1 MKKQYIIIALGAM
14 LMASCAD
21 QFDRHFETV
30 RPDKAE
36 KYAYLTEYK
45 ALKEYVTDPNFH
57 LGVGTDAAEY
67 ASQGV
72 AYVVTNVNFNETV
85 AGNAMKMGSVVD
97 ADGNMNFGPVEEYV
111 KTANAAGM
119 NVYGH
124 TLAWHSQQP
133 VKWLASLIADKV
145 DPNYKPGEK
154 QIVETEEEATC
165 IKVVSDDMADA
176 AWDTQFWLL
185 FDQKFAEGDS
195 WEVSMKVRADKA
207 ATAGT
212 QTHNAPGEYIHWA
225 AIGTVPF
232 TTEWAEYKASGNITA
247 EQNGGY
253 SIAFNLNDF
262 AEANTYYFDDLSFK
276 LNGVELIANGNCD
289 DPTGTANYR
298 TKEARGAVV
307 DSRIVDKIIVKK
319 EVDAGGS
326 GGDIEQRVERNCIQV
341 CSADMAE
348 NPWDTQFWLVI
359 DENTPMHQGD
369 SWEVSMN
376 VRADLECDAGTQ
388 THKEP
393 SGYIH
398 WAAIG
403 TVHFTPEWQNYK
415 ASGTVTAEQEG
426 GWSIAFNLN
435 DFASANNY
443 YFDDISFKLNGV
455 EMIQNGDC
463 EGSNTASFVSK
474 EDRGDLVP
482 SRIVDHYIEVIHQES
497 NNGMI
502 ALTPQEKKD
511 TLTWAMEKW
520 ISGMME
526 ACSDEESG
534 QVLVKAWDAVNE
546 ALSGGDKDGDGLYD
560 LQHSEGYKPGG
571 TWDVGGDAF
580 YWQDYLTD
588 DDYVPIVIALARKYG
603 GSDLKL
609 FINDYNLESDWDQNG
624 KLKSL
629 IKWIEKWESD
639 GVTKIDGIGT
649 QMHISYYENAQTQE
663 SKKKAIENHFKLL
676 AESGKLVRI
685 SELDMGLVDADGN
698 DVKTADVT
706 EEQHH
711 AMAEYYTWII
721 KKYKELIPAAQQWGI
736 CQWCATDSPA
746 GNAWRANQPVGL
758 WDKDYYRKHTYA
770 GFADGL
776 SGE

>member
-1 MKKQYIIIALGAM
+1 MKKQYIILALGAM
-14 LMASCAD
+14 LMTSCAD
-21 QFDRHFETV
+21 EFDRHFEV
-30 RPDKAE
+30 GRPDKTE
-36 KYAYLTEYK
+36 KYAYLTDYK
-45 ALKEYVTDPNFH
+45 ALKEYVADPNFH
-57 LGVGTDAAEY
+57 VGVGTDAADY
-67 ASQGV
+67 AKQGV
-72 AYVVTNVNFNETV
+72 TYVVTNANFNETV
-85 AGNAMKMGSVVD
+85 AGNAMKMASCVGDDGS
-97 ADGNMNFGPVEEYV
+97 MNFGTVEAYV
-111 KTANAAGM
+111 KAATDAGLD
-119 NVYGH
+119 VYGH
-124 TLAWHSQQP
+124 TLAWHAQQP
-133 VKWLASLIADKV
+133 VKWLNALIADKV

-154 QIVETEEEATC
+154 QIIETEEAATC
-165 IKVVSDDMADA
+165 IKVVAEDMAEYP
-176 AWDTQFWLL
+176 WDTQFWLL
-185 FDQKFAEGDS
+185 FDQKFSEGDS

-232 TTEWAEYKASGNITA
+232 TTEWAEYKSSGTITA

-298 TKEARGAVV
+298 TKEDRGATV

-319 EVDAGGS
+319 EVDASSG
-326 GGDIEQRVERNCIQV
+326 GGDIEKRVDRNCIQV

-359 DENTPMHQGD
+359 DESTPLHEGD

-388 THKEP
+388 THKAP
-393 SGYIH
+393 SNYIH
-398 WAAIG
+398 WAGIG
-403 TVHFTPEWQNYK
+403 TVHFTPEWTNYK

-443 YFDDISFKLNGV
+443 YFDDISYKINGV
-455 EMIQNGDC
+455 EMIKNGDC
-463 EGSNTASFVSK
+463 EGSNTASFTSK

-497 NNGMI
+497 NNGLI
-502 ALTPQEKKD
+502 ALTPEEKKD
-511 TLTWAMEKW
+511 TLTWAMEQW
-520 ISGMME
+520 ISGMMA
-526 ACSDEESG
+526 ACSNEESG

-546 ALSGGDKDGDGLYD
+546 ALSGADKDGDGLYD
-560 LQHSEGYKPGG
+560 LQHG
-571 TWDVGGDAF
+571 TADNTSDF
-580 YWQDYLTD
+580 FWQDYLGD
-588 DDYVPIVIALARKYG
+588 IDYIRTVVKLARQYG

-609 FINDYNLESDWDQNG
+609 FINDYNLESDWDQNA

-629 IKWIEKWESD
+629 VKWIEKWEAD
-639 GVTKIDGIGT
+639 GVTKIDGIGS
-649 QMHISYYENAQTQE
+649 QMHISYYMDAKTQE
-663 SKKKAIENHFKLL
+663 SKQKAIENSFKIM

-685 SELDMGLVDADGN
+685 SELDMGLVDESGN
-698 DVKTADVT
+698 DVKTVDVT

-711 AMAEYYTWII
+711 AMAEFYTWII
-721 KKYKELIPAAQQWGI
+721 KKYKEIIPAAQQWGI

-746 GNAWRANQPVGL
+746 NSGWRANQPVGL

-776 SGE
+776 SE

>member
-1 MKKQYIIIALGAM
+1 MT
-14 LMASCAD
+14 SCAD
-21 QFDRHFETV
+21 EFDRHFEV
-30 RPDKAE
+30 GRPDKTE
-36 KYAYLTEYK
+36 KYAYLTDYK
-45 ALKEYVTDPNFH
+45 ALKEYVADPNFH
-57 LGVGTDAAEY
+57 VGVGTDAADY
-67 ASQGV
+67 AKQGV
-72 AYVVTNVNFNETV
+72 TYVVTNANFNETV
-85 AGNAMKMGSVVD
+85 AGNAMKMASCVGDDGS
-97 ADGNMNFGPVEEYV
+97 MNFGTVEAYV
-111 KTANAAGM
+111 KAATDAGLD
-119 NVYGH
+119 VYGH
-124 TLAWHSQQP
+124 TLAWHAQQP
-133 VKWLASLIADKV
+133 VKWLNALIADKV

-154 QIVETEEEATC
+154 QIIETEEAATC
-165 IKVVSDDMADA
+165 IKVVAEDMAEYP
-176 AWDTQFWLL
+176 WDTQFWLL
-185 FDQKFAEGDS
+185 FDQKFSEGDS

-232 TTEWAEYKASGNITA
+232 TTEWAEYKSSGTITA

-298 TKEARGAVV
+298 TKEDRGATV

-319 EVDAGGS
+319 EVDASSG
-326 GGDIEQRVERNCIQV
+326 GGDIEKRVDRNCIQV

-359 DENTPMHQGD
+359 DESTPLHEGD

-388 THKEP
+388 THKAP
-393 SGYIH
+393 SNYIH
-398 WAAIG
+398 WAGIG
-403 TVHFTPEWQNYK
+403 TVHFTPEWTNYK

-443 YFDDISFKLNGV
+443 YFDDISYKINGV
-455 EMIQNGDC
+455 EMIKNGDC
-463 EGSNTASFVSK
+463 EGSNTASFTSK

-497 NNGMI
+497 NNGLI
-502 ALTPQEKKD
+502 ALTPEEKKD
-511 TLTWAMEKW
+511 TLTWAMEQW
-520 ISGMME
+520 ISGMMA
-526 ACSDEESG
+526 ACSNEESG

-546 ALSGGDKDGDGLYD
+546 ALSGADKDGDGLYD
-560 LQHSEGYKPGG
+560 LQHG
-571 TWDVGGDAF
+571 TADNTSDF
-580 YWQDYLTD
+580 FWQDYLGD
-588 DDYVPIVIALARKYG
+588 IDYIRTVVKLARQYG

-609 FINDYNLESDWDQNG
+609 FINDYNLESDWDQNA

-629 IKWIEKWESD
+629 VKWIEKWEAD
-639 GVTKIDGIGT
+639 GVTKIDGIGS
-649 QMHISYYENAQTQE
+649 QMHISYYMDAKTQE
-663 SKKKAIENHFKLL
+663 SKQKAIENSFKIM

-685 SELDMGLVDADGN
+685 SELDMGLVDESGN
-698 DVKTADVT
+698 DVKTVDVT

-711 AMAEYYTWII
+711 AMAEFYTWII
-721 KKYKELIPAAQQWGI
+721 KKYKEIIPAAQQWGI

-746 GNAWRANQPVGL
+746 NSGWRANQPVGL

-776 SGE
+776 SE

>member
-1 MKKQYIIIALGAM
+1 M
-14 LMASCAD
+14 LMTSCAD
-21 QFDRHFETV
+21 EFDRHFEV
-30 RPDKAE
+30 GRPDKTE
-36 KYAYLTEYK
+36 KYAYLTDYK
-45 ALKEYVTDPNFH
+45 ALKEYVADPNFH
-57 LGVGTDAAEY
+57 VGVGTDAADY
-67 ASQGV
+67 AKQGV
-72 AYVVTNVNFNETV
+72 TYVVTNANFNETV
-85 AGNAMKMGSVVD
+85 AGNAMKMASCVGDDGS
-97 ADGNMNFGPVEEYV
+97 MNFGTVEAYV
-111 KTANAAGM
+111 KAATDAGLD
-119 NVYGH
+119 VYGH
-124 TLAWHSQQP
+124 TLAWHAQQP
-133 VKWLASLIADKV
+133 VKWLNALIADKV

-154 QIVETEEEATC
+154 QIIETEEAATC
-165 IKVVSDDMADA
+165 IKVVAEDMAEYP
-176 AWDTQFWLL
+176 WDTQFWLL
-185 FDQKFAEGDS
+185 FDQKFSEGDS

-232 TTEWAEYKASGNITA
+232 TTEWAEYKTSGTITA

-298 TKEARGAVV
+298 TKEDRGATV

-319 EVDAGGS
+319 EVDASSG
-326 GGDIEQRVERNCIQV
+326 GGDIEKRVDRNCIQV

-359 DENTPMHQGD
+359 DESTPLHEGD

-388 THKEP
+388 THKAP
-393 SGYIH
+393 SNYIH
-398 WAAIG
+398 WAGIG
-403 TVHFTPEWQNYK
+403 TVHFTPEWTNYK

-443 YFDDISFKLNGV
+443 YFDDISYKINGV
-455 EMIQNGDC
+455 EMIKNGDC
-463 EGSNTASFVSK
+463 EGSNTASFTSK

-497 NNGMI
+497 NNGLI
-502 ALTPQEKKD
+502 ALTPEEKKD
-511 TLTWAMEKW
+511 TLTWAMEQW
-520 ISGMME
+520 ISGMMA
-526 ACSDEESG
+526 ACSNEESG

-546 ALSGGDKDGDGLYD
+546 ALSGADKDGDGLYD
-560 LQHSEGYKPGG
+560 LQHG
-571 TWDVGGDAF
+571 TADNTSDF
-580 YWQDYLTD
+580 FWQDYLGD
-588 DDYVPIVIALARKYG
+588 IDYIRTVVKLARQYG

-609 FINDYNLESDWDQNG
+609 FINDYNLESDWDQNA

-629 IKWIEKWESD
+629 VKWIEKWEAD
-639 GVTKIDGIGT
+639 GVTKIDGIGS
-649 QMHISYYENAQTQE
+649 QMHISYYMDAKTQE
-663 SKKKAIENHFKLL
+663 SKQKAIENSFKIM

-685 SELDMGLVDADGN
+685 SELDMGLVDESGN
-698 DVKTADVT
+698 DVKTVDVT

-711 AMAEYYTWII
+711 AMAEFYTWII
-721 KKYKELIPAAQQWGI
+721 KKYKEIIPAAQQWGI

-746 GNAWRANQPVGL
+746 NSGWRANQPVGL

-776 SGE
+776 SE

>member
-1 MKKQYIIIALGAM
+1 MKKQYIILALGAM
-14 LMASCAD
+14 LMTSCAD
-21 QFDRHFETV
+21 EFDRHFEV
-30 RPDKAE
+30 GRPDKTE
-36 KYAYLTEYK
+36 KYAYLTDYK
-45 ALKEYVTDPNFH
+45 ALKEYVADPNFH
-57 LGVGTDAAEY
+57 VGVGTDAADY
-67 ASQGV
+67 AKQGV
-72 AYVVTNVNFNETV
+72 TYVVTNANFNETV
-85 AGNAMKMGSVVD
+85 AGNAMKMASCVGDDGS
-97 ADGNMNFGPVEEYV
+97 MNFGTVEAYV
-111 KTANAAGM
+111 KAATDAGLD
-119 NVYGH
+119 VYGH
-124 TLAWHSQQP
+124 TLAWHAQQP
-133 VKWLASLIADKV
+133 VKWLNALIADKV

-154 QIVETEEEATC
+154 QIIETEEAATC
-165 IKVVSDDMADA
+165 IKVVAEDMAEYP
-176 AWDTQFWLL
+176 WDTQFWLL
-185 FDQKFAEGDS
+185 FDQKFSEGDS

-232 TTEWAEYKASGNITA
+232 TTEWAEYKTSGTITA

-298 TKEARGAVV
+298 TKEDRGATV

-319 EVDAGGS
+319 EVDASSG
-326 GGDIEQRVERNCIQV
+326 GGDIEKRVDRNCIQV

-359 DENTPMHQGD
+359 DESTPLHEGD

-388 THKEP
+388 THKAP
-393 SGYIH
+393 SNYIH
-398 WAAIG
+398 WAGIG
-403 TVHFTPEWQNYK
+403 TVHFTPEWTNYK

-443 YFDDISFKLNGV
+443 YFDDISYKINGV
-455 EMIQNGDC
+455 EMIKNGDC
-463 EGSNTASFVSK
+463 EGSNTASFTSK

-497 NNGMI
+497 NNGLI
-502 ALTPQEKKD
+502 ALTPEEKKD
-511 TLTWAMEKW
+511 TLTWAMEQW
-520 ISGMME
+520 ISGMMA
-526 ACSDEESG
+526 ACSNEESG

-546 ALSGGDKDGDGLYD
+546 ALSGADKDGDGLYD
-560 LQHSEGYKPGG
+560 LQHG
-571 TWDVGGDAF
+571 TADNTSDF
-580 YWQDYLTD
+580 FWQDYLGD
-588 DDYVPIVIALARKYG
+588 IDYIRTVVKLARQYG

-609 FINDYNLESDWDQNG
+609 FINDYNLESDWDQNA

-629 IKWIEKWESD
+629 VKWIEKWEAD
-639 GVTKIDGIGT
+639 GVTKIDGIGS
-649 QMHISYYENAQTQE
+649 QMHISYYMDAKTQE
-663 SKKKAIENHFKLL
+663 SKQKAIENSFKIM

-685 SELDMGLVDADGN
+685 SELDMGLVDESGN
-698 DVKTADVT
+698 DVKTVDVT

-711 AMAEYYTWII
+711 AMAEFYTWII
-721 KKYKELIPAAQQWGI
+721 KKYKEIIPAAQQWGI

-746 GNAWRANQPVGL
+746 NSGWRANQPVGL

-776 SGE
+776 SE